1 MKKEKGKGKG
11 RGKGKDTA
19 VEKMAK
25 GKKKEEQPLLLG
37 YDGTPVAFSSSS
49 SSSTASTK
57 QDKMEPG
64 LKEENWKLKQAI
76 RFLLDKVE
84 TKEPVPEEVQELV
97 QEDPRELIRQ
107 KQKALNE
114 ERKLL
119 NKSEKL
125 QESIREKQEK
135 FAAWDQYIRGGLQT
149 EAQRLQNEIAEMKE
163 TMKKE
168 EKDEKAGIDLDVDN
182 EDPDGLRAE
191 ITQLKHGMEQ
201 MMNYTAQIES
211 KHQQFLEQM
220 QLQMATLVSAAT
232 GSRMPQ
238 SFDFSSP
245 EQRVHTRVHGLAMT
259 EEPVP
264 KRERTRSPKSHMAEP
279 VEIAEGNFN
288 AFVQKEVE
296 KMPELLRTEV
306 LRNLESAPDLYDTP
320 EAFHQMAT
328 MVDKELQ
335 QTAMP
340 EAGELKVLRE
350 MSKSDALK
358 PFGKSPKQKGREG
371 PYALPLTDA
380 KGSAIMSR
388 RNSKEDARTSFG
400 WCRHFPCIC
409 LQESFH
415 LHADTC
421 LGFGSGICS

>member
-1 MKKEKGKGKG
+1 MERVTKALDLLEGHHSQPRYKMPWTTNYDYGSWDAQTWWEEPRVKKEKGKGKG
-11 RGKGKDTA
+11 RGKGKGTA

-37 YDGTPVAFSSSS
+37 YDGAPVAFSSSS

-64 LKEENWKLKQAI
+64 LKEDNWKLKQAI

-168 EKDEKAGIDLDVDN
+168 EKDEKAGMDLDVDN

-201 MMNYTAQIES
+201 MMNYTAQMES
-211 KHQQFLEQM
+211 K
-220 QLQMATLVSAAT
+220 
-232 GSRMPQ
+232 SRCNCRWPLW
-238 SFDFSSP
+238 SV
-245 EQRVHTRVHGLAMT
+245 QRQGQECRKASISHR
-259 EEPVP
+259 
-264 KRERTRSPKSHMAEP
+264 RS
-279 VEIAEGNFN
+279 
-288 AFVQKEVE
+288 
-296 KMPELLRTEV
+296 
-306 LRNLESAPDLYDTP
+306 
-320 EAFHQMAT
+320 
-328 MVDKELQ
+328 
-335 QTAMP
+335 
-340 EAGELKVLRE
+340 
-350 MSKSDALK
+350 
-358 PFGKSPKQKGREG
+358 
-371 PYALPLTDA
+371 
-380 KGSAIMSR
+380 KGSTHVYMA
-388 RNSKEDARTSFG
+388 
-400 WCRHFPCIC
+400 W
-409 LQESFH
+409 L
-415 LHADTC
+415 
-421 LGFGSGICS
+421 